1 MHTEPSPTPERILVM
16 GVGNPLMQDEGV
28 GVRIAELLMAG
39 FEWPDRVEVVDA
51 GTMGYTILDL
61 FRGVDRLLVL
71 DAIRDTGHPAG
82 TVLRL
87 SPEELADNTV
97 LHSLHDLRLIDV
109 LQAADLMDRAPAAV
123 CIGVQI
129 GSMDQWKL
137 ELTPPVEA
145 ALPIACAA
153 ALDVLA
159 EWDVRPS
166 PRDDTDVHAR
176 IIEALRTYA
185 PMPEADESSA

>member
-1 MHTEPSPTPERILVM
+1 MHSEASPSPERILVM

-28 GVRIAELLMAG
+28 GVRVAELLMAG
-39 FEWPDRVEVVDA
+39 FEWPDHVEVVDA

-61 FRGVDRLLVL
+61 FRGIDRLLVL

-87 SPEELADNTV
+87 SPDELAENTV
-97 LHSLHDLRLIDV
+97 LHSLHDLRLVDV
-109 LQAADLMDRAPAAV
+109 LQAADLMDRAPTAV

-137 ELTPPVEA
+137 ELTPSVEA
-145 ALPIACAA
+145 ALPVACAA
-153 ALDVLA
+153 ALDILA

-166 PRDDTDVHAR
+166 PRTDTDVHAR

-185 PMPEADESSA
+185 PMPDADETSA